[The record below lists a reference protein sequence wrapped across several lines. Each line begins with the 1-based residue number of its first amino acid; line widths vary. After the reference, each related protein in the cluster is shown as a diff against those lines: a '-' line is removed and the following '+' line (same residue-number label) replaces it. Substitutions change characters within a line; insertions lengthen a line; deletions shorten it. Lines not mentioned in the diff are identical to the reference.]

1 MVTAGTHAKQAF
13 LNTPARLDFFRDAL
27 FSCAREFCW
36 QLRAWAILSNHYH
49 FLAASPPDAS
59 NLKKMLGKLHMT
71 TAKQLNLWDRTP
83 GRKVWF
89 QYWDTHITFEP
100 SNLARLNYIHQNPV
114 KHGIVRSAEDYA
126 WCSAAWFAENAS
138 PAFVKTVA
146 GFKTDRLGIVD
157 DF

>member
-1 MVTAGTHAKQAF
+1 
-13 LNTPARLDFFRDAL
+13 
-27 FSCAREFCW
+27 
-36 QLRAWAILSNHYH
+36 
-49 FLAASPPDAS
+49 
-59 NLKKMLGKLHMT
+59 MT

-100 SNLARLNYIHQNPV
+100 SYLARLNYIHQNPV